1 MLIFLIVILLLA
13 ALLEF
18 FSLRGGAAS
27 VDADI
32 TLSKTRAEAG
42 EALTLQSTVRNN
54 GRLPISYLAL
64 SVGFPETVSLP
75 ADVKTERDVNYTAV
89 TEEFRLWGRQQR
101 SRRLSFSLE
110 RRGVHVI
117 CGRKLARGDFLGL
130 SLSERRADCRRELL
144 VYPRP
149 LQSGALVEALGNYCG
164 ELSARRWLIRDP
176 VLTLGVREYTGTE
189 PMHTISWSQTARRG
203 ALTIREFDYTRS
215 LNCCVLLCVNGL
227 QDDDGTLLDRCCS
240 AARTVCDTLIAN
252 GVEASL
258 STNAAL
264 IGYPFAVCRS
274 ATASLGRESDVLD
287 ILARATDLPC
297 AQMTALA
304 EAALAAQT
312 EAAAFVLIVPHADAA
327 AEDARRLLEARNGM
341 GALLVAADRLEV
353 DPDG

>member
-75 ADVKTERDVNYTAV
+75 ADVKTARDVNYTAV

-110 RRGVHVI
+110 RRGVPRDLRT
-117 CGRKLARGDFLGL
+117 GSWPRRLPRL
-130 SLSERRADCRRELL
+130 SLSERRADCA
-144 VYPRP
+144 
-149 LQSGALVEALGNYCG
+149 GASRLSASAAERGLVEALGNYAGSSAPGAGDREPGADPRRPRIHPDDRCTPI
-164 ELSARRWLIRDP
+164 SWTRRPARRADDLGNLIYP
-176 VLTLGVREYTGTE
+176 
-189 PMHTISWSQTARRG
+189 
-203 ALTIREFDYTRS
+203 S
-215 LNCCVLLCVNGL
+215 LNCWSAVRQRPAG
-227 QDDDGTLLDRCCS
+227 QTGRCWTRCS
-240 AARTVCDTLIAN
+240 AGHVCDTLIAN